1 MAATPLELGKL
12 QSGVVEADDTAEY
25 ELTISPVDNH
35 IPEISVTVSGFGSGG
50 EVVPSVTATF
60 SSDGGAMLP
69 DAVSSTWPYDTL
81 LLPQFESDDDV
92 TITVELSCPFSTDMN
107 YTVVASEVI
116 QLLDDEYV
124 GTLQNTWSIKQRVN
138 SAERIVFHVIPPGE
152 SMSLSIS
159 LCGGNLL
166 PFGIAPFVSVGTNLW
181 YDAPRQQFGS

>member
-1 MAATPLELGKL
+1 M
-12 QSGVVEADDTAEY
+12 VEADDTAEY

-92 TITVELSCPFSTDMN
+92 S
-107 YTVVASEVI
+107 ARH
-116 QLLDDEYV
+116 
-124 GTLQNTWSIKQRVN
+124 TLPATNAALRT
-138 SAERIVFHVIPPGE
+138 
-152 SMSLSIS
+152 LIS
-159 LCGGNLL
+159 
-166 PFGIAPFVSVGTNLW
+166 
-181 YDAPRQQFGS
+181 YDCAGHDHC